1 MTTTLDRPKAKSPA
15 APALLGKLA
24 GQVLPPLVALIAA
37 LTLWQIL
44 RPEGTTGLPGPI
56 QVWKE
61 TFDPFIIN
69 PFFDR
74 GGNNKGLAIQVFASL
89 QRVMYGFSLS
99 AIVGISVGVLVGANK
114 LLFRAF
120 DPLFQVLR
128 TVPPLAWLPL
138 SQVVF
143 VKNEPSAIFVIFIT
157 SLWPILINTI
167 VGVQQIPQDYINVQR
182 VLKLSKFT
190 YVTKILLPAALPYI
204 FTGLRIGIGL
214 SWLAIVAAEMI
225 LGGVGIGFFIFDSY
239 NNALMS
245 QIIIG
250 LIYVGLVG
258 FVLDRLVGFIGS
270 LLVAQDIK

>member
-1 MTTTLDRPKAKSPA
+1 MTTTINHPKPSFFSPSR
-15 APALLGKLA
+15 LGKIV
-24 GQVLPPLVALIAA
+24 GQVLPPLVALLLLLII
-37 LTLWQIL
+37 WQIL

-61 TFDPFIIN
+61 TFDPFIIQ
-69 PFFDR
+69 PFFDK
-74 GGNNKGLAIQVFASL
+74 GGNNKGLGLQVMASL
-89 QRVMYGFSLS
+89 QRVLFGFSL
-99 AIVGISVGVLVGANK
+99 AAVIGISLGVFVGSNK
-114 LLFRAF
+114 LFFKAL
-120 DPLFQVLR
+120 DPIFQVLR

-157 SLWPILINTI
+157 SVWPILINTI

-182 VLKLSKFT
+182 VLKLSKTT

-225 LGGVGIGFFIFDSY
+225 IGGVGIGFFIFDSY
-239 NNALMS
+239 TNALMS

-250 LIYVGLVG
+250 LVYVGIVG
-258 FVLDRLVGFIGS
+258 FFLDRFVGFIGS
-270 LLVAQDIK
+270 KIVAQDPK

>member
-1 MTTTLDRPKAKSPA
+1 MTANLSRPRTRLFQPA
-15 APALLGKLA
+15 QLGKIV
-24 GQVLPPLVALIAA
+24 GQVIPPLVALFILLAI
-37 LTLWQIL
+37 WQIL
-44 RPEGTTGLPGPI
+44 RPDGSTGLPGPL

-74 GGNNKGLAIQVFASL
+74 GGNNKGLGLQVAASL
-89 QRVMYGFSLS
+89 GRVLQGFSL
-99 AIVGISVGVLVGANK
+99 AAVVGISVGMLVGSNK
-114 LLFRAF
+114 LLFRAI
-120 DPLFQVLR
+120 DPIFQVLR

-157 SLWPILINTI
+157 SVWPILINTI

-182 VLKLSKFT
+182 VLKLSNKT
-190 YVTKILLPAALPYI
+190 YVTKILIPAALPYI

-225 LGGVGIGFFIFDSY
+225 IGGVGIGFFIFDSY
-239 NNALMS
+239 TNALMS

-250 LIYVGLVG
+250 LVYVGLVG
-258 FVLDRLVGFIGS
+258 FVLDRLVGWIGS
-270 LLVAQDIK
+270 KIVAQDPQ